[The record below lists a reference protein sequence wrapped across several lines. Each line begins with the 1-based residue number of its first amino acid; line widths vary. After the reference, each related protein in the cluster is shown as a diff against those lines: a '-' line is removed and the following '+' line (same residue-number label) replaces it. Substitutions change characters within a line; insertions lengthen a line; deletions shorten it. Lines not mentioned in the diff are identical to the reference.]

1 MTRAATIVAVAALA
15 AGCAGAP
22 PAAEGAKPAAATP
35 AKAAPT
41 PTARASAGATPP
53 AAAAGPRSTV
63 RSGPTQ
69 RSPAGMRLAT
79 MPVGAETVTVEI
91 ADTEERRQRGLG
103 GRAEIPRGTGMFF
116 HFPMAM
122 ELRFWMRDCTVPVD
136 VAFLDRRGVVLSV
149 YAMPVEPPRRADETE
164 AAYLRRL
171 PGYYS
176 RGEAPYALELGG
188 GEMARLGITPGMKLK
203 MPVPVPAAPV
213 GETPVGQTP

>member
-1 MTRAATIVAVAALA
+1 MVAVAAMAALG
-15 AGCAGAP
+15 AGCADAP
-22 PAAEGAKPAAATP
+22 RAAAVSTP
-35 AKAAPT
+35 APAK
-41 PTARASAGATPP
+41 SAGATTASATTASATTAPAKSAPPP
-53 AAAAGPRSTV
+53 AERAKPRS
-63 RSGPTQ
+63 GATQ

-79 MPVGAETVTVEI
+79 MAVGAETVTVEI

-103 GRAEIPRGTGMFF
+103 GRSEVPRGTGMFF

-122 ELRFWMRDCTVPVD
+122 ELRFWMRDCTIPID

-149 YAMPVEPPRRADETE
+149 YAMPAEPPRRADETE
-164 AAYLRRL
+164 AAYLNRL

-176 RGEAPYALELGG
+176 RGDAPYALELGG

-203 MPVPVPAAPV
+203 LPIPVPAAPV